1 VLGSAWVHYTVVER
15 RLAAGESGRERR
27 SRRNMRFL
35 VTIDGSELG
44 VGMPPERLAQV
55 VEQMVTPGL
64 EQLVQWEQEGRIHG
78 GGYTAAR
85 GGVFIMEADSSE
97 EVDQLVTSLPHWGL
111 VKVDV
116 KPLISTNAMLE
127 RARAVSQRLHERVG

>member
-1 VLGSAWVHYTVVER
+1 
-15 RLAAGESGRERR
+15 
-27 SRRNMRFL
+27 MRFL
-35 VTIDGSELG
+35 VTIDGSDIG
-44 VGMPPERLAQV
+44 VGMPPERLAHV
-55 VEQMVTPGL
+55 VEHMVTPGL
-64 EQLVQWEQEGRIHG
+64 EKLVQWEQEGRIYG

-116 KPLISTNAMLE
+116 KPLISTSSMLE
-127 RARAVSQRLHERVG
+127 RAQAMRQRLQERVG

>member
-1 VLGSAWVHYTVVER
+1 
-15 RLAAGESGRERR
+15 
-27 SRRNMRFL
+27 MRFL
-35 VTIDGSELG
+35 VTIDGSEIG

-64 EQLVQWEQEGRIHG
+64 EKLVQWEQEGRVYG

-116 KPLISTNAMLE
+116 KPLISHSALLE
-127 RARAVSQRLHERVG
+127 RVQGVRQRLQERLSR

>member
-1 VLGSAWVHYTVVER
+1 
-15 RLAAGESGRERR
+15 
-27 SRRNMRFL
+27 MRFL
-35 VTIDGSELG
+35 VTIEGSDSL

-55 VEQMVTPGL
+55 VDQMVIPGVEKL
-64 EQLVQWEQEGRIHG
+64 AQWEQEGRIHG

-85 GGVFIMEADSSE
+85 GNVFIVDADSSE

-116 KPLISTNAMLE
+116 KPLISHSALLE
-127 RARAVSQRLHERVG
+127 RVQAMGQRLQERVR

>member
-1 VLGSAWVHYTVVER
+1 
-15 RLAAGESGRERR
+15 
-27 SRRNMRFL
+27 MRFL

-44 VGMPPERLAQV
+44 AGMPPEQLAQV
-55 VEQMVTPGL
+55 VKQMVTPSL
-64 EQLVQWEQEGRIHG
+64 EKLVQWEQEGKVHG

-116 KPLISTNAMLE
+116 KPLISTSAMLE
-127 RARAVSQRLHERVG
+127 RSRAMSQRLQERVR